1 MLVAQG
7 LLLVLHWYCIGIA
20 LVLQLIKLAFNLL
33 FKAGCNLVFS
43 VLFFVKFMLLDHV
56 FERKP
61 MNRSFVENRR
71 KVARKVF
78 GDNVYVVIDTQPEI
92 LGQLIE
98 ISATG
103 MAFSF
108 VDLGAASQR
117 LGGREHLKIDLYA
130 AGKGHYIRFLT
141 ARVVSNTVTCT
152 DEFIPAL
159 PIRRIGVE
167 FLQPTIAQ
175 QVQINLLSRR
185 HTHAASSNSH

>member
-1 MLVAQG
+1 
-7 LLLVLHWYCIGIA
+7 
-20 LVLQLIKLAFNLL
+20 
-33 FKAGCNLVFS
+33 
-43 VLFFVKFMLLDHV
+43 
-56 FERKP
+56 
-61 MNRSFVENRR
+61 MNRPVAGNRR
-71 KVARKVF
+71 KVERKAF
-78 GDNVYVVIDTQPEI
+78 DDNVYVVIDTQPEI

-103 MAFSF
+103 MAFTF

-130 AGKGHYIRFLT
+130 AGKGHYIRSLT
-141 ARVVSNTVTCT
+141 ARVVSNTVHCA
-152 DEFIPAL
+152 DEYVPAL

-185 HTHAASSNSH
+185 HTLAVSSNSH